1 MKSGALL
8 TDKAMSQL
16 FERMTY
22 IYGHK
27 WTTLMGDAV
36 DDKGELTLAA
46 KTWQA
51 GLIGITTKQLGKG
64 LERTTIS
71 HNAWCPSLPD
81 FRAMCLYRDDV
92 PSVTTLVHVL
102 LKSMR
107 SDENVAKRYQHPIAL
122 AIAQDTR
129 FLAYEFRSSSLKQ
142 CEAMIQPI
150 YDELLQSGF
159 EDFKP
164 EHYED
169 QKAIAHQVSTLSP
182 EEAKARFAALKAAI
196 GVFV

>member
-1 MKSGALL
+1 MGQSAIDDRAEL
-8 TDKAMSQL
+8 TD
-16 FERMTY
+16 
-22 IYGHK
+22 
-27 WTTLMGDAV
+27 
-36 DDKGELTLAA
+36 AA

-51 GLIGITTKQLGKG
+51 GLAGITPAQIGNGFRQAIKSNDEWQ
-64 LERTTIS
+64 
-71 HNAWCPSLPD
+71 PSLPK
-81 FRAMCLYRDDV
+81 FRAMCLHRDDV

-107 SDENVAKRYQHPIAL
+107 SSENVAKRYQHPIAL

-169 QKAIAHQVSTLSP
+169 QKAIAHKTSTLSP
-182 EEAKARFAALKAAI
+182 EEAKARFAELKAAL
-196 GVFV
+196 GVML